1 MDTRPTDTAPTRP
14 GMTRAEWLWDG
25 IVHGVGLVLLVA
37 AVPVLITLAVV
48 QKGDPIAVVAVA
60 VYGAT
65 AILLFITSAL
75 YNLVENPRWTGVFR
89 RLDHSAIFF
98 KIAGT
103 YTPFALLAGPR
114 GAIFAIGIW
123 ACAVFGSALKIAMPD
138 RFRWTRFFLC
148 LGMGW
153 SGVALGWPL
162 FEDLPDGTIALILA
176 GGVVYTLGTIFYLA
190 ERLPFHTPIWHLFV
204 LVATGLFFAAVT
216 LRVLHSDLA
225 EELVPDLVPG
235 AVVTVQ

>member
-1 MDTRPTDTAPTRP
+1 
-14 GMTRAEWLWDG
+14 MTRAEWISDG
-25 IVHGVGLVLLVA
+25 IVHGVGLVALIA
-37 AVPVLITLAVV
+37 AVPVLITLVIV
-48 QKGDPIAVVAVA
+48 THGDPVAVIA
-60 VYGAT
+60 AAIYGAT

-75 YNLVENPRWTGVFR
+75 YNLIPDPRWQGLFR

-114 GAIFAIGIW
+114 GAMFAAGIW
-123 ACAVFGSALKIAMPD
+123 GFAVFGSALKIAAPH
-138 RFRWTRFFLC
+138 RFRWLRFWLT
-148 LGMGW
+148 LAMGW

-176 GGVVYTLGTIFYLA
+176 GGIVYTLGTIFYLA

-216 LRVLHSDLA
+216 LRVLDTGIVQDIA
-225 EELVPDLVPG
+225 PNLVPPDLV
-235 AVVTVQ
+235 TVP

>member
-1 MDTRPTDTAPTRP
+1 MDSPDRQYETTTP
-14 GMTRAEWLWDG
+14 GMTRAEWISDG
-25 IVHGVGLVLLVA
+25 IVHGVGLVLLIG
-37 AVPVLITLAVV
+37 AVPVLVTLAVV
-48 QKGDPIAVVAVA
+48 MKGDPLAVA
-60 VYGAT
+60 AVLIYGLT
-65 AILLFITSAL
+65 AILLFTTSAL
-75 YNLVENPRWTGVFR
+75 YNLVEAPRWTGVFR

-114 GAIFAIGIW
+114 GIVFAAGIW
-123 ACAVFGSALKIAMPD
+123 ACAVFGSALKCAAPD

-148 LGMGW
+148 LAMGW

-176 GGVVYTLGTIFYLA
+176 GGVVYTLGTVFYLA

-216 LRVLHSDLA
+216 LRVLSSDLA
-225 EELVPDLVPG
+225 EDLVPDLVPG
-235 AVVTVQ
+235 GFVTTE